1 MRKTSV
7 LNGHSM
13 KNIEKLIAVGD
24 LAAARDLC
32 LNALRV
38 NPRNGDVRH
47 LLLKIYIELGS
58 LDDAIIQAEQ
68 LLSLFPFEQKFK
80 SVFHELL
87 NFLRANRKIAL
98 MEDAAKWYVE
108 KFKTDGNGWNLL
120 GVSYIEQGK
129 FAEAKQAL
137 LKAVGLLPKNQ
148 HVLTNLGNVLISL
161 GDYRDAI
168 AYLHQALSIDSKLI
182 PAINNLGNAY
192 RYTGQIDAAI
202 ETYRKGLV
210 LAPNFAELH
219 TNLGV
224 TYAIDKRYLD
234 AIASYDKAL
243 ELNPQLTP
251 VYANKADSLRQKGD
265 VKIAIQLCEEVL
277 KSFSESQEV
286 WAIYGVSLRDAGR
299 VDEAIEAL
307 IKAQSFKNNR
317 SVLTDADIYTSLLF
331 CLNYQPDLNAELIYG
346 AYREFNQKYGLPY
359 EGYWKPFVN
368 ETNASRKLKIAYLS
382 QSFYSH
388 VCKYFLLPLIE
399 NHDHEQVEVFA
410 YSNSVRQ
417 DEYTEMYKNAVDHW
431 VDIGTLSDDE
441 VADRIR
447 ADGIDILI
455 DIAGHTSGNRLAV
468 MARKPAPVSAH
479 WLDFGYTTGL
489 TSIDYYI
496 TDQVGISDDCQNLFA
511 EKLWTLD
518 GPFLAYRP
526 FEFGD
531 SIEIGELP
539 AIRNGYITF
548 GCLSRS
554 IRINHKV
561 IRVWSAILDAIPT
574 SKLIIDSGNFADPE
588 VCYEMAS
595 RFAKYGIDTSRL
607 EIGFHT
613 PASHVLNR
621 IDISLDCFPHNSG
634 MTLVESLYMGVP
646 FVSLAGRPTV
656 GRLGA
661 SILSAAE
668 LSDLIAYSEEEYAEK
683 AVILAHDIDRLIDM
697 RKNLR
702 KQVEKSALMNEAGFA
717 RSMEKAYRQMWQI
730 YCEKGAA

>member
-1 MRKTSV
+1 MRKKSV
-7 LNGHSM
+7 LNSHSM
-13 KNIEKLIAVGD
+13 KNIEKLISAGN
-24 LAAARDLC
+24 LETARDLC
-32 LNALRV
+32 LGALRV
-38 NPRNGDVRH
+38 NPRNADVGH
-47 LLLKIYIELGS
+47 LLLKIYIQLGA
-58 LDDAIIQAEQ
+58 LGEAISQAEQ

-80 SVFHELL
+80 TAFRELL
-87 NFLRANRKIAL
+87 NFLHVNRHIVL
-98 MEDAAKWYVE
+98 MEGAAKWYVE
-108 KFKTDGNGWNLL
+108 KFKTDGNAWNLL

-129 FAEAKQAL
+129 FTEAKQAL
-137 LKAVGLLPKNQ
+137 LKAVDLLPKNQ
-148 HVLTNLGNVLISL
+148 HVLTNLGNALISL
-161 GDYRDAI
+161 GDYRDAVG
-168 AYLHQALSIDSKLI
+168 YLQQALNIDSKLI

-210 LAPNFAELH
+210 IAPNFAELH

-234 AIASYDKAL
+234 AIAAYDRAL
-243 ELNPQLTP
+243 ELNPQLIP

-265 VKIAIQLCEEVL
+265 VRIAIQLCEDVL
-277 KSFSESQEV
+277 RSFSDSQEV
-286 WAIYGVSLRDAGR
+286 WAIYGLSLRDAGR

-307 IKAQSFKNNR
+307 IKAQSYKNNR

-331 CLNYQPDLNAELIYG
+331 CLNYQPDLSAELIYG
-346 AYREFNQKYGLPY
+346 AYREYNQKYGLPF
-359 EGYWKPFVN
+359 ERYWKPFVN
-368 ETNASRKLKIAYLS
+368 EKNVTRKLKIAYLS

-388 VCKYFLLPLIE
+388 VCKYFLLPLME

-410 YSNSVRQ
+410 YSNNARQ

-431 VDIGTLSDDE
+431 IDIGTLSDDE
-441 VADRIR
+441 AADRIR
-447 ADGIDILI
+447 ADGIDVLI
-455 DIAGHTSGNRLAV
+455 DISGHTSGNRLAV

-496 TDQVGISDDCQNLFA
+496 TDQVGISDNCQHLFS
-511 EKLWTLD
+511 EKLWALD

-526 FEFGD
+526 FEFGKD
-531 SIEIGELP
+531 VEIGDLP
-539 AIRNGYITF
+539 AISNGYITF

-561 IRVWSAILDAIPT
+561 ISLWSAILDAIPT
-574 SKLIIDSGNFADPE
+574 SKLIIDSGNFSDLE
-588 VCYEMAS
+588 VCNEMVS
-595 RFAKYGIDTSRL
+595 RFAKYGIDASRL

-613 PASHVLNR
+613 PASHVLNKV
-621 IDISLDCFPHNSG
+621 DISLDCFPHNSG

-646 FVSLAGRPTV
+646 FISLAGRPTV

-661 SILSAAE
+661 SILSAAG
-668 LSDLIAYSEEEYAEK
+668 LSDLIASSEEEYAQK
-683 AVILAHDIDRLIDM
+683 AVILAHDLDRLIDL

-702 KQVEKSALMNEAGFA
+702 KQLESSAMMNEIGFA

-730 YCEKGAA
+730 YCEKGSA